1 VSGRVGADDKP
12 IEKPLFKKRNH
23 TSVERMR
30 RAGDKLT
37 QSNSSKQVIK
47 LAKCGGVVAHDKSF
61 QSAIE
66 KELLQ
71 DYFYGTMPQEAL
83 GVKALPGKLL
93 LKKVGLK

>member
-1 VSGRVGADDKP
+1 
-12 IEKPLFKKRNH
+12 
-23 TSVERMR
+23 M
-30 RAGDKLT
+30 
-37 QSNSSKQVIK
+37 IK

-83 GVKALPGKLL
+83 GVKALPGKLFTEKGG
-93 LKKVGLK
+93 LKK

>member
-1 VSGRVGADDKP
+1 
-12 IEKPLFKKRNH
+12 
-23 TSVERMR
+23 M
-30 RAGDKLT
+30 
-37 QSNSSKQVIK
+37 IK

-83 GVKALPGKLL
+83 GVKALPGKLY
-93 LKKVGLK
+93 KKKKAKKIKFKKAFHG